1 MGRPVI
7 MVVDDAA
14 TVAAMAEQLRA
25 RFGGDY
31 EVATEVEPEAALTTL
46 EGLRASGERV
56 ALLIVGM
63 WLPGTTGVD
72 VLSRAHTLHP
82 DARRLLLITYGDNTA
97 SEPLLTAMTLGQI
110 DDFLAKPWGP
120 PEEHLYPGISGV
132 ISSWWRATAASRLE
146 LVRVV
151 GPRWSQRSHELRDLL
166 TRNDIPSGFYDSD
179 SDQGRRLLAEYGE
192 EATGR
197 PALLLFDGRVMADP
211 STEEVAEALGVCTR
225 PDSGRYDLTIV
236 GAGPAGLAAAV
247 YAASEGL
254 RTLVLEREAAGGQ
267 AGTTSMIRNYLGFPR
282 GVSGA
287 DLAGRAREQ
296 ALLFGA
302 EFVYTQSA
310 RGLRADG
317 SDLLLTL
324 GDGTET
330 TSRAL
335 IVTTGVTYR
344 RLDAPGIEPLVG
356 AGVFYGAAVTEA
368 SAMTGKDVYVVGGAN
383 SAGQAAVH
391 LARYAASATLLVRA
405 QTPAAGMSDYLIKE
419 IDRAGNITVRPRT
432 QVVSAHGAGRLEEL
446 SLRDR
451 ERDRT
456 ERVPA
461 EALFIMI
468 GAEPRTDWLAGVVD
482 RDQHGFLLTGA
493 DLATTAAGTGWS
505 LPRPPLPME
514 TSLPGVFAAGD
525 VRHGSVK
532 RVASAVG
539 EGAVSV
545 QFVHQYL
552 AAEV

>member
-31 EVATEVEPEAALTTL
+31 EVTTGVEPEAALTTL

-132 ISSWWRATAASRLE
+132 ISSWWRATAPSRLE

-179 SDQGRRLLAEYGE
+179 SDQGRRLLAEYGV

-197 PALLLFDGRVMADP
+197 PALLLFDGRVLADP

-368 SAMTGKDVYVVGGAN
+368 TAMTGKDVYVVGGAN

-391 LARYAASATLLVRA
+391 LARYAASVTLLVRA
-405 QTPAAGMSDYLIKE
+405 QTPSAGMSDYLIKE

-545 QFVHQYL
+545 QFVHQHL
-552 AAEV
+552 AAEA

>member
-31 EVATEVEPEAALTTL
+31 EVTTEVEPEAALTTL

-132 ISSWWRATAASRLE
+132 ISSWWRATAPSRLE

-179 SDQGRRLLAEYGE
+179 SDQGRRLLAEYGV

-197 PALLLFDGRVMADP
+197 PALLLFDGRVLADP

-254 RTLVLEREAAGGQ
+254 HTLVLEREAAGGQ
-267 AGTTSMIRNYLGFPR
+267 AGTTSMIRNYPGFPR

-391 LARYAASATLLVRA
+391 LARYAASVTLLVRA
-405 QTPAAGMSDYLIKE
+405 QTPSADMSDYLIKE

-545 QFVHQYL
+545 QFVHQHL
-552 AAEV
+552 AAEA